1 MTDLEASE
9 IVEILEAA
17 YPTWPLTKKTVG
29 LYASVLVELDFD
41 VAKDVVTEIIK
52 SGREFAPPVGLIHS
66 RAWPRTCEKFHRE
79 LFSHISRQLIESSVD
94 ELTGLIDADKAAAA
108 IAEHRAV
115 KNFGLPP
122 AFANAGASWVVLE
135 FMRKHPAR
143 FLPEQVPPQF
153 LRALP
158 ARETRQIEARS

>member
-66 RAWPRTCEKFHRE
+66 RAGRGPAKTFIGKFSRTS
-79 LFSHISRQLIESSVD
+79 LDNSLN
-94 ELTGLIDADKAAAA
+94 
-108 IAEHRAV
+108 RASM
-115 KNFGLPP
+115 NSPD
-122 AFANAGASWVVLE
+122 
-135 FMRKHPAR
+135 
-143 FLPEQVPPQF
+143 
-153 LRALP
+153 
-158 ARETRQIEARS
+158 

>member
-66 RAWPRTCEKFHRE
+66 RLAADLRK
-79 LFSHISRQLIESSVD
+79 ISSGS
-94 ELTGLIDADKAAAA
+94 
-108 IAEHRAV
+108 
-115 KNFGLPP
+115 
-122 AFANAGASWVVLE
+122 
-135 FMRKHPAR
+135 
-143 FLPEQVPPQF
+143 FLAH
-153 LRALP
+153 LS
-158 ARETRQIEARS
+158 TTH